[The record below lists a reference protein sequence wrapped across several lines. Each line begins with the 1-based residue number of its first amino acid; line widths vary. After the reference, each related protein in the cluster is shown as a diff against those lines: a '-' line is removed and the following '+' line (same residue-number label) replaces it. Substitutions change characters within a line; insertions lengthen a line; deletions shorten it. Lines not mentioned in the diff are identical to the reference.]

1 MKIEIP
7 YPPTTNTYYRR
18 AGRVIHISA
27 KGRAFQK
34 QVSQLVAEQHP
45 GHQPITDRVGVKV
58 MLNPPDRR
66 RRDLDNVA
74 GKALFDALTKAG
86 VWADDCQIKRIVA
99 EMGDPVPGGAATVEI
114 SALES

>member
-1 MKIEIP
+1 MQIHIP

-27 KGRAFQK
+27 KGRAFRK
-34 QVSQLVAEQHP
+34 LVSQLVAEQHP
-45 GHQPITDRVGVKV
+45 GHQPITERVAVQV

-74 GKALFDALTKAG
+74 GKALFDALTHAG
-86 VWADDCQIKRIVA
+86 VWADDCQIKKIVA
-99 EMGDPVPGGAATVEI
+99 EMGDPVPGGSALVEI
-114 SALES
+114 SAMES